1 MSGLIGAG
9 QFHRQQAT
17 LGLGQAAEQEA
28 QHVGLEMQQEA
39 AERAAEMQLYG
50 TALGIGGSIGAAKVI
65 GGSTAAAAGAAGA
78 GAGAGAAA
86 AGTSAAAT
94 AGTTLAAIAPPVAIA
109 LGVAYLLNK
118 IFD

>member
-65 GGSTAAAAGAAGA
+65 GGSTAAAAGA